1 MTEEQVYLNA
11 VDAWRLNKGIGT
23 FVIPAPFDALR
34 PLLYILPQLYNKS
47 PTTNVVII
55 VKDFVDRS
63 SIESYLTTLNN
74 EVWNNSFRTVMHN
87 GVLGF

>member
-34 PLLYILPQLYNKS
+34 PLLYILPQHLQNLFSLNLSKES
-47 PTTNVVII
+47 ELCFI
-55 VKDFVDRS
+55 V
-63 SIESYLTTLNN
+63 
-74 EVWNNSFRTVMHN
+74 
-87 GVLGF
+87 